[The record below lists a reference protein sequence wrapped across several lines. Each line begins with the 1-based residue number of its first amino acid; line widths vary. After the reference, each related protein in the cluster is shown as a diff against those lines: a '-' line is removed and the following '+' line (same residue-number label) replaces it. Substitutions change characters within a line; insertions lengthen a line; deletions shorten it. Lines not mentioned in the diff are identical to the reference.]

1 MRKALGPMGWALLI
15 GIASGVARADSV
27 PGDYARPDYAPIA
40 VIQATPG
47 LHLGLSGGKLG
58 VGASID
64 VLGGVVLNGN
74 RCFCITPGVVGGGFA
89 EIQAVWKQG
98 VTRTVGWRAGGGAL
112 GPTLGGGY
120 IPFGMVTYDQGRS
133 AGALVGRRT
142 GVHARSL
149 YFGGGVNR
157 MEDQTLLFTLGLEVP
172 VLPVPAVE

>member
-1 MRKALGPMGWALLI
+1 MRKPLGSMGWVLLI
-15 GIASGVARADSV
+15 GIAPGVARAKSV
-27 PGDYARPDYAPIA
+27 PGDDARSDYAPIA

-47 LHLGLSGGKLG
+47 LHLSLSGGKLG
-58 VGASID
+58 VSASLD
-64 VLGGVVLNGN
+64 VLGGVVLNGK

-89 EIQAVWKQG
+89 EVQAVWNQG

-133 AGALVGRRT
+133 VGALSGRRT

-149 YFGGGVNR
+149 VGGASVNR
-157 MEDQTLLFTLGLEVP
+157 MEDQTTLFTLGFELP
-172 VLPVPAVE
+172 LLPVMAVE